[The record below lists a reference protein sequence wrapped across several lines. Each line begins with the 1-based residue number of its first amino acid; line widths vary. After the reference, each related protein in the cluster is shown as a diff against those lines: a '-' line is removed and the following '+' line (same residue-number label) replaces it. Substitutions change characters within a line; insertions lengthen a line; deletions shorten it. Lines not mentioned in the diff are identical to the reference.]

1 MQMWRHNL
9 LHTILDQTPNI
20 ILIDDLFFPNFTG
33 GTTTIHLNGSFSKAV
48 MLSAT
53 KAIVNTE
60 NFGPKKKEKKEEK
73 EEMPSIQKVNR

>member
-1 MQMWRHNL
+1 MIFSSQIL
-9 LHTILDQTPNI
+9 LGEPQQYTW
-20 ILIDDLFFPNFTG
+20 TG
-33 GTTTIHLNGSFSKAV
+33 VFSKAV